1 METPP
6 SGTALADAA
15 LLIVDLQKAID
26 DPRWAADGPRNNPQA
41 EANIAAL
48 LAAWRRT
55 GRTIV
60 HIRHDSTE
68 PDSTYRPGG
77 PGHAFKPEAQPLPGE
92 RVVGKTVHSAFIGT
106 DLDSWLRGRGI
117 GALVIAG
124 VITNNSV
131 EATAR
136 MAGNLGYDTRVVGDA
151 TFTFARHDWSGRLR
165 TAAEVH
171 DLSLANLSGE
181 YATIMDTASVLAA
194 LG

>member
-1 METPP
+1 METQFPDA
-6 SGTALADAA
+6 ALADAA

-26 DPRWAADGPRNNPQA
+26 DPRWAAIGPRNNPQA

-48 LAAWRRT
+48 LGAWRRA
-55 GRTIV
+55 GRTVV
-60 HIRHDSTE
+60 HIRHDSTN
-68 PDSTYRPGG
+68 PKSTYSPDGS
-77 PGHAFKPEAQPLPGE
+77 GHAFKPEAQPLPGE

-136 MAGNLGYDTRVVGDA
+136 TAGNLGYDTRVVSDA
-151 TFTFARHDWSGRLR
+151 TFTFARRDWSGRLR
-165 TAAEVH
+165 TAGEVH